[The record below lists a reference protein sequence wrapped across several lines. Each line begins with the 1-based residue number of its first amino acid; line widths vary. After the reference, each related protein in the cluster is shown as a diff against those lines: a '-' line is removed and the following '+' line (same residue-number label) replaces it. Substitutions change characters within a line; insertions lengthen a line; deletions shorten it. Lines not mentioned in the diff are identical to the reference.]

1 MRLLIAVPSLDMM
14 HAGFV
19 RCLVE
24 LVQRLERDGHRVE
37 VKILTGTLAHV
48 ARDRLA
54 AHAIGSG
61 FTHVLWLDTDMVFDD
76 ELVYDLQ
83 FAHKD
88 FVSGIAR
95 SRRAPYCSCLFSNLK
110 QIERIDDY
118 PRDTFEVAGC
128 GFACVLI
135 KTEILAEVWKHFG
148 TCFLPTAALGEDLA
162 FCERA
167 TSLGYKIYG
176 EPAARLGHIGNITI
190 YPDDVEI
197 LNQIG
202 RVTE

>member
-24 LVQRLERDGHRVE
+24 LVQRLERDGHRVD

-76 ELVYDLQ
+76 ELV
-83 FAHKD
+83 
-88 FVSGIAR
+88 
-95 SRRAPYCSCLFSNLK
+95 
-110 QIERIDDY
+110 
-118 PRDTFEVAGC
+118 
-128 GFACVLI
+128 
-135 KTEILAEVWKHFG
+135 
-148 TCFLPTAALGEDLA
+148 
-162 FCERA
+162 
-167 TSLGYKIYG
+167 
-176 EPAARLGHIGNITI
+176 
-190 YPDDVEI
+190 
-197 LNQIG
+197 
-202 RVTE
+202 